1 MAKRFFRNFAL
12 TALVLSGLVA
22 QIPAC
27 AQSTVL
33 TLNAAIE
40 RAQAQAPAVAS
51 ALAGVRAA
59 DAGVLAAGARPNP
72 SLSAEV
78 ENVLGSGRYSGF
90 NNNGDRTVS
99 LSIPIELGGKR
110 EARTGVAE
118 AERTAAAVGVTT
130 SRADLTLKVTQ
141 AFIALAASQ
150 RRLELAHASLELAE
164 RASKV
169 ANERVKAGKASP
181 IDQQR
186 AEVMRI
192 NAQVKADRAQR
203 TVDTASSALARLLG
217 SAAPLPISAPWFDE
231 PGTTRDGGPAGR
243 LLALTAADAQVAA
256 AQARV
261 TAARRARVPDLTVSV
276 GARRVGDTHDN
287 AAVVA
292 VSVPLPIFNT
302 GAHELVRAHAELDR
316 AEAERAALTLDTEQ
330 GLADA
335 QADVANALAAAEA
348 AGPALAAASEAARIA
363 RIGYA
368 EGKFSQLDLIEAERA
383 LMESR
388 ESSIDAL
395 AALHDARARLARIKG
410 STTSLYK
417 D

>member
-1 MAKRFFRNFAL
+1 MAKRFFRYSAL
-12 TALVLSGLVA
+12 TAIVLSGLVA
-22 QIPAC
+22 PAC

-33 TLNAAIE
+33 TLNEAIE
-40 RAQAQAPAVAS
+40 RAQAQAPSVAS

-59 DAGVLAAGARPNP
+59 DAGVLVAASRPNP
-72 SLSAEV
+72 SLSAEAQ
-78 ENVLGSGRYSGF
+78 NVLGSGRYSGF

-150 RRLELAHASLELAE
+150 RRLEVARASLELAE
-164 RASKV
+164 RAAKV

-192 NAQVKADRAQR
+192 NAQVKTNRAQR

-217 SAAPLPISAPWFDE
+217 SAAPMSISAPWFDE
-231 PGTTRDGGPAGR
+231 PGTKRAGGPTGR

-287 AAVVA
+287 AAVLA

-302 GAHELVRAHAELDR
+302 GANELVRAHAELDR